1 VDGSVP
7 ILFLM
12 VVLKIPVGL
21 LLYLVW
27 WSIRA
32 VPEAEEAPGDGAD
45 DHEFRRWNRPK
56 PGPRGPRR
64 DPHAPDSQPLPDCPP
79 GGRRRVRP
87 LPAPVR
93 AGAHS
98 RGSAARV

>member
-1 VDGSVP
+1 MDGSVP

-32 VPEAEEAPGDGAD
+32 VPEVEEAPPGAD

-56 PGPRGPRR
+56 PRPPRAPPRPPRSRLAAAAGLPAGRPPRGRR
-64 DPHAPDSQPLPDCPP
+64 
-79 GGRRRVRP
+79 

-98 RGSAARV
+98 RGSAVRV